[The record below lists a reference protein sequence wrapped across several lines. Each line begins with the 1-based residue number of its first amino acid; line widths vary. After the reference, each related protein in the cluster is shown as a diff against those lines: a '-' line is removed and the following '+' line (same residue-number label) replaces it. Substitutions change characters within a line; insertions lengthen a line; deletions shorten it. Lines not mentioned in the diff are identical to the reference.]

1 MTDKEK
7 MQHILDIVTM
17 DDMESIMG
25 LFLFYYKS
33 DISLS
38 KLNEMRKQIQE
49 VIDTKIEDYSK
60 LRFIANERA
69 SYLQKYLS
77 GKMWPTEEIA
87 KQYLEPQIDNAQAI
101 IDACKEVK

>member
-7 MQHILDIVTM
+7 MQHILDIVMM

-77 GKMWPTEEIA
+77 GKMWSTEEIA